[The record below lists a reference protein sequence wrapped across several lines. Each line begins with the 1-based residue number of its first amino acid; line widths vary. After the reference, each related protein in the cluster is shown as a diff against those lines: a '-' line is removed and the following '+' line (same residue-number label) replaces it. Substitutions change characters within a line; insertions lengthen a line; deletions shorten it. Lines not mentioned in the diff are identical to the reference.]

1 MDVPYKI
8 YKQLEIEAEV
18 QMSNDDEKAIFFSQ
32 GIYKCMLVINPCW
45 SDTREINNSIVAHL
59 AFYALSDGW
68 GKYTSTGYHSIFFH
82 HSDINQYKDAN
93 FIIQAFKTM
102 LEEDSFVFE
111 ENIQIALF

>member
-1 MDVPYKI
+1 MH
-8 YKQLEIEAEV
+8 
-18 QMSNDDEKAIFFSQ
+18 
-32 GIYKCMLVINPCW
+32 LVMVGGNTQAL
-45 SDTREINNSIVAHL
+45 DTIL
-59 AFYALSDGW
+59 F
-68 GKYTSTGYHSIFFH
+68 FFH